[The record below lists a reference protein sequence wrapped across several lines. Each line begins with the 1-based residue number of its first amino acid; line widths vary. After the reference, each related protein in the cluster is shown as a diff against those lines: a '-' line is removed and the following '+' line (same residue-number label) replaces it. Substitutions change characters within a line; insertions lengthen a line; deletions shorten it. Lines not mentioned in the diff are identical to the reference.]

1 MIEAQSAIKTL
12 CFVALNMI
20 ILIVHNINYGPN
32 VFDSLFLKDLAYGPS
47 GFVKTNLI

>member
-1 MIEAQSAIKTL
+1 MNNKLGTAKLT
-12 CFVALNMI
+12 CLNMI